1 MSNSP
6 YPGLGGVSR
15 VLNDQAILDVILNAL
30 RTTNLSRD
38 PASQLV
44 VSSDAAV
51 FGPDSPLDSMGLLT
65 LLLDVEEDLQ
75 HAGCSVCLSDDRA
88 MSQVRSPF
96 RTVTSMVEY
105 IGRLVRE

>member
-1 MSNSP
+1 MPDSAHSGP
-6 YPGLGGVSR
+6 GGVNR
-15 VLNDQAILDVILNAL
+15 VLTDQAILDVILHAL

-44 VSSDAAV
+44 VGPDAAV

-75 HAGCSVCLSDDRA
+75 HAGSAVCLSDDRA

-96 RTVTSMVEY
+96 RSVATMVEY
-105 IGRLVRE
+105 IGRLARE